1 MRRTAARVLL
11 TVLLTAGVV
20 ITAGPISAADP
31 APDLQNDARHWPH
44 RSTFDLDAAT
54 IPDIQQ
60 MFAHRKLTA
69 FGLTTLYLQRITK
82 LDPRLGAVIALN
94 PLARAEA
101 VAADIRRYLGR
112 SRGPLDGI
120 PVLLKDNID
129 TRYLQTT
136 GGSRALLGAPPVK
149 DAAIVTKLKKAG
161 AVILGKGNLSEWANF
176 RSNSSTSGWS
186 GVGLQTHNP
195 YVLDRNPCGSSSGPA
210 VAVAASLSQVAI
222 GTETNGSVV
231 CPAGQNGIVG
241 LKPTLGLASR
251 TGIIPISVE
260 QDTAGPLAR
269 HVVDAAITLG
279 ALQGIDRA
287 DAATGQIPRSQPT
300 DYTRGLATA
309 SLRGKRIGVWRQAGI
324 DAGTDAVVQ
333 QAVDTIQAAGGTV
346 VEVEVD
352 TGAAGEK
359 SFTALKSEFPRDLQ
373 AYLKTRPHQEKT
385 LQQLVDFNAAD
396 PVELSRFD
404 QSLFLDCLAAP
415 PASDPS
421 IVAAR
426 AEAKSLSRNAIDSLL
441 RDKDLDAIM
450 SPTNSPAWRT
460 TYGSGDAF
468 LLSSSGPAA
477 IAGYP
482 NLSVPAG
489 YVGELPVGVSFF
501 GGRWQ
506 DASLLKIGA
515 AFEKAADARH
525 APKLLP
531 TIG

>member
-1 MRRTAARVLL
+1 MRRTAARVLMS
-11 TVLLTAGVV
+11 VLLTAGAV
-20 ITAGPISAADP
+20 IAVSPISAADP
-31 APDLQNDARHWPH
+31 VPDRQGQQHHWPPKP
-44 RSTFDLDAAT
+44 TFDLDAAT
-54 IPDIQQ
+54 IPDIQL
-60 MFAHRKLTA
+60 MFRERKLTA
-69 FGLTTLYLQRITK
+69 YGLTTLYLKRIKK

-101 VAADIRRYLGR
+101 LAADIRRYLGR
-112 SRGPLDGI
+112 TKGPLDGI

-149 DAAIVTKLKKAG
+149 DAAIVTRLRKAG

-176 RSNSSTSGWS
+176 RSNSATSGWS
-186 GVGLQTHNP
+186 GVGLQTNNP

-279 ALQGIDRA
+279 ALQGVDRA
-287 DAATGQIPRSQPT
+287 DSATAEIPDSQPT
-300 DYTRGLATA
+300 DYTQGLATA
-309 SLRGKRIGVWRQAGI
+309 SLQGKRIGVWRQTGI

-333 QAVDTIQAAGGTV
+333 GAVDTIEAAGGTV
-346 VEVEVD
+346 VEVQVD

-359 SFTALKSEFPRDLQ
+359 SFTALKSEFPRDLA
-373 AYLKTRPHQEKT
+373 AYLRTRPHQEKT
-385 LQQLVDFNAAD
+385 LQQLVDFNTAD

-404 QSLFLDCLAAP
+404 QSLFLDCLTAP

-426 AEAKSLSRNAIDSLL
+426 ADAKSLSRTAIDSLL
-441 RDKDLDAIM
+441 RNSNLDAIM
-450 SPTNSPAWRT
+450 SPTNSPAWKT

-468 LLSSSGPAA
+468 LLSSSAPAA

-506 DASLLKIGA
+506 DASLLEIGA

-525 APKLLP
+525 APEFLP
-531 TIG
+531 TVG